1 MSDDLASKKPNRPV
15 EVFALSAGRIVDLES
30 AAGRSAGDYVCDLLL
45 SNGLTPLEGD
55 VLAVTSKI
63 VSFHEGYAL
72 RLSDITPSRKA
83 RLLGRAFRKDP
94 REVQVMMEIGHVA
107 VVIPMMW
114 LIRYRPLY
122 EAIAAQSPNPAAMR
136 RGFSGYCAYT
146 FMVTAHAAYVD
157 DAGIDYSNA
166 PGGVITVLPKD
177 PCAVAEKIRAAV
189 RARFGIDV
197 AVVLTDTAAK
207 LGRVGSNDIAIGYAG
222 IDPITRL
229 TFSEDLFGVPR
240 SGGVDLVI
248 DSLAGMA
255 GLVMGQ
261 TTEMRPAVLIRGLSY
276 DRPPAGA
283 AADGMRSL
291 QYPRGTLWRGVVFT
305 LAASLWFRIVSFLA
319 FQRWPRRTR
328 A

>member
-1 MSDDLASKKPNRPV
+1 MPDNLATTKPSRPV
-15 EVFALSAGRIVDLES
+15 QVFALSADRIVDLES
-30 AAGRSAGDYVCDLLL
+30 AAGRSAGEYVGDLLL
-45 SNGLTPLEGD
+45 ANGVTPQDGD
-55 VLAVTSKI
+55 VVAVTSKI

-72 RLSDITPSRKA
+72 RLSDVTPSRKA

-114 LIRYRPLY
+114 LIRFRPLF
-122 EAIAAQSPNPAAMR
+122 EAISAQSPNPAAMR

-146 FMVTAHAAYVD
+146 FMVAAHASYVD

-166 PGGVITVLPKD
+166 PGGVITILPKD
-177 PCAVAEKIRAAV
+177 PCAVAERIRTAV
-189 RARFGIDV
+189 RDRFGVDV
-197 AVVLTDTAAK
+197 AVILTDTATK

-222 IDPITRL
+222 LDPITRL

-261 TTEMRPAVLIRGLSY
+261 TTEMRPAILIRGLSY
-276 DRPPAGA
+276 DRAPAGA
-283 AADGMRSL
+283 EADGMRSL
-291 QYPRGTLWRGVVFT
+291 QYPRGTLWRGIVLT
-305 LAASLWFRIVSFLA
+305 LAASLWFRIVSLLA